1 MNWLKMR
8 EPVNTWTHFITCI
21 AAVVG
26 FVFLLIEAS
35 ESVSQLVTISVF
47 GVSVILLYGA
57 SSLYHW
63 VRTTPEKELIFK
75 KIDHIAI
82 YLLIGGTYTPVLFF
96 GLDGAWRLTM
106 MIVVW
111 SLVAIGIFLKIWFIK
126 MPRMI
131 STIFYISLG
140 WMAVIPFGQLV
151 DAFPVHYIILLV
163 SGGVAYTVG
172 GIIYAT
178 KIFNFFPNKFGFH
191 EIFHIFVMLGT
202 TLHFLMILF
211 LIKDLPILN

>member
-1 MNWLKMR
+1 MKWWKMR

-21 AAVVG
+21 AAIVG

-35 ESVSQLVTISVF
+35 ESVSQIVTISIF

-82 YLLIGGTYTPVLFF
+82 YLLIGGTYTPVLYF
-96 GLDGAWRLTM
+96 GLDGVWRLTM

-111 SLVAIGIFLKIWFIK
+111 SLVAVGIALKIWFIK
-126 MPRMI
+126 MPRII

-140 WMAVIPFGQLV
+140 WMAVIPFGQLSESL
-151 DAFPVHYIILLV
+151 PIEYIILLV
-163 SGGVAYTVG
+163 SGGVAYTIG

-211 LIKDLPILN
+211 MIKDLPLLN